1 MTYGPPNAPA
11 LSHLCSRRLQGI
23 PKTLLVVGTYE
34 LVFILYDAFFF
45 HVFLSFWLRLLM
57 DCLLLTFIPLL
68 LATPCA
74 HPSDD

>member
-1 MTYGPPNAPA
+1 MREM
-11 LSHLCSRRLQGI
+11 SHTRIECVGLLECRRVGI
-23 PKTLLVVGTYE
+23 LRTLDGVGTYE

-68 LATPCA
+68 LAAPCA
-74 HPSDD
+74 HLSDD